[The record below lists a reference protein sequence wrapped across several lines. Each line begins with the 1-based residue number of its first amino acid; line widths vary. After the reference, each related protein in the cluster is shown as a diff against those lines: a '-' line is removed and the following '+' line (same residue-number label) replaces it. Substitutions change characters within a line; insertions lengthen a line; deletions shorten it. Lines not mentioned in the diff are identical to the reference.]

1 MLPFVTNVIGLPFM
15 YGFPHCIKAFNKFLS
30 SPCSQCTAVQ
40 KNKNKQNKHCL
51 SMAVS
56 GSKDFDGKKLR

>member
-1 MLPFVTNVIGLPFM
+1 MVSPIVSKPSINSLVAHAVNVRQS
-15 YGFPHCIKAFNKFLS
+15 K
-30 SPCSQCTAVQ
+30 
-40 KNKNKQNKHCL
+40 KNNKQNKHCL